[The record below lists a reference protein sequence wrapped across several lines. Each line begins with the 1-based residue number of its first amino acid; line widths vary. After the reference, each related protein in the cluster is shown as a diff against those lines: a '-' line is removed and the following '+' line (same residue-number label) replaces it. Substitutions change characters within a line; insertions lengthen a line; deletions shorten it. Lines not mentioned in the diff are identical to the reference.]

1 MREYDDYDDDSIR
14 LYTPVLQRVI
24 ILAAVVIAVPVL
36 MWTITTF
43 VRSYVARPK
52 APLVEHVASTNGP
65 TRIPLLAA
73 PPRPT
78 PVVVE
83 PSAAPRGDGGAAGEA
98 NPTGEINSGTLNV
111 ASLPDTNP
119 SPTGA
124 NGPSAASLQAAPMQT
139 PSPANPGPAAL
150 GEPALGTNPTAATP
164 AALPRPAPRAPEN
177 TPSSGTGASDRG
189 VAWPNPNA
197 TSAPDFAAPRLAPSS
212 PAPAMRTATTEAL
225 PAEEPLHG
233 PVPLP
238 RHRPSV
244 LAIAATTPAT
254 MAATTAAG
262 GGPVPLPRVRPGDA
276 PAAGTGAIVETPAS
290 GRSEL
295 ENAH

>member
-83 PSAAPRGDGGAAGEA
+83 PSTAPRGDGGAAGEAGEAGAA

-111 ASLPDTNP
+111 ASPPDINP
-119 SPTGA
+119 SPTGTT
-124 NGPSAASLQAAPMQT
+124 GPSAASLQAAPVPT
-139 PSPANPGPAAL
+139 PSPANLGPA
-150 GEPALGTNPTAATP
+150 
-164 AALPRPAPRAPEN
+164 
-177 TPSSGTGASDRG
+177 
-189 VAWPNPNA
+189 
-197 TSAPDFAAPRLAPSS
+197 
-212 PAPAMRTATTEAL
+212 
-225 PAEEPLHG
+225 
-233 PVPLP
+233 
-238 RHRPSV
+238 
-244 LAIAATTPAT
+244 
-254 MAATTAAG
+254 
-262 GGPVPLPRVRPGDA
+262 
-276 PAAGTGAIVETPAS
+276 
-290 GRSEL
+290 
-295 ENAH
+295 

>member
-1 MREYDDYDDDSIR
+1 MREYDEYDDDSIR

-73 PPRPT
+73 PPRPA
-78 PVVVE
+78 PVVVD
-83 PSAAPRGDGGAAGEA
+83 PSVAPRGDDAASEA
-98 NPTGEINSGTLNV
+98 NPTGEIGRGTLDA

-119 SPTGA
+119 SPSGA
-124 NGPSAASLQAAPMQT
+124 TDSSATSAQTTPT
-139 PSPANPGPAAL
+139 PSPAAPAAAAT
-150 GEPALGTNPTAATP
+150 GDATTGSNPTAAAP
-164 AALPRPAPRAPEN
+164 ASAPRQAPRA
-177 TPSSGTGASDRG
+177 SDSVASTGPTSSDRG
-189 VAWPNPNA
+189 IAWPNPNA
-197 TSAPDFAAPRLAPSS
+197 TSAPDFAGPRLAPSA
-212 PAPAMRTATTEAL
+212 PPPAMRTATTEIL
-225 PAEEPLHG
+225 PAEEPLRG

-238 RHRPSV
+238 RHRPGIF
-244 LAIAATTPAT
+244 A
-254 MAATTAAG
+254 MAATIAANTPSG
-262 GGPVPLPRVRPGDA
+262 GGPVPLPRARPGDA
-276 PAAGTGAIVETPAS
+276 PADTGTIVETPTS